1 VVVRL
6 QFFERF
12 GDGGFLLFLFLQICR
27 RVRIDVRGPELWETI
42 RGENRETV
50 VGFGWFLG

>member
-1 VVVRL
+1 LVVRL
-6 QFFERF
+6 QFSERF
-12 GDGGFLLFLFLQICR
+12 GDEGFPLFLFLQICR